1 MSENRRKAIPA
12 MTKLEVALRAM
23 GLSIKRVQFDHQPP
37 LELRP
42 LNAEGTDT
50 VPPANDPEHITL
62 LTIEQHAEKTYG
74 TKATTAGSD
83 INKIAKHR
91 RLTAEQEEHR
101 RRMLAKTGRGD
112 AEETKPERRKR
123 AWPKRPMRSG
133 KRREK

>member
-1 MSENRRKAIPA
+1 MSEGRRKAIPA
-12 MTKLEVALRAM
+12 MVKLEVALRAL
-23 GLSIKRVQFDHQPP
+23 GLSIKRVRFDHEPA

-50 VPPANDPEHITL
+50 VPPANDPLFIQI
-62 LTIEQHAEKTYG
+62 LTVEDHAEKTFG

-91 RLTAEQEEHR
+91 RITREQEEYR
-101 RRMLAKTGRGD
+101 RRMLAKTGQ
-112 AEETKPERRKR
+112 AEGGEVKQERRKR

-133 KRREK
+133 RREI